1 MFRQFRCFPCGRT
14 TEDSAVVISREIFQG
29 QQDNPLATNH
39 ASLLSRYFNQ
49 GLRFMST
56 FKFDYA
62 VESHR
67 EALRLDPDCS
77 MCEWGLGLAYSQ
89 NINDALVMALEPE
102 FLSNEPLAYE
112 AVSRAQALLAADGG
126 ADEDSPTHA
135 RDTALVSAFSLK
147 LVPTVKE
154 YESHFVDGLPA
165 SLNLAYAE
173 AMAEA
178 ASRSEEEG
186 WPDRAMVLLLSA
198 DAWMNISPWDCE
210 FVHTAF
216 SPRSDVDVD
225 ALCCYE
231 RMPVSSF
238 GAPPPKI
245 GIPFEYSEAPD
256 M

>member
-1 MFRQFRCFPCGRT
+1 MFPRLMDIDRSSSNSPGNVPRVGRKT
-14 TEDSAVVISREIFQG
+14 
-29 QQDNPLATNH
+29 H
-39 ASLLSRYFNQ
+39 LLLPRTMRTLFFNRYFNQ

-62 VESHR
+62 AESQR
-67 EALRLDPDCS
+67 EALLLDPDCA
-77 MCEWGLGLAYSQ
+77 MCEWGLGLAYGQ

-112 AVSRAQALLAADGG
+112 AVSRAQALLGADGASG
-126 ADEDSPTHA
+126 DDSPMHA
-135 RDTALVSAFSLK
+135 RDSALASAFSLK

-165 SLNLAYAE
+165 SLSLAYAE

-186 WPDRAMVLLLSA
+186 WPDRAMVLLLAA

-210 FVHTAF
+210 FIHKA
-216 SPRSDVDVD
+216 S
-225 ALCCYE
+225 AL
-231 RMPVSSF
+231 
-238 GAPPPKI
+238 
-245 GIPFEYSEAPD
+245 
-256 M
+256 